1 VKLLRKPVS
10 EALLGRTEKVPTSMI
25 RMGLMK
31 GLGLSEEDIRTKPF
45 IGIANSFFEFN
56 PGHTHLRQISEWVK
70 SGIHEAGG
78 VPFEFGIPGPCDG
91 MPNGLEGM
99 KFILPLR
106 DVIAD
111 SIELMTKAHY
121 FDGLVVVTSCDKIN
135 PGALM
140 AAGRLDLPTIIVTGG
155 PAFMAIEF
163 APERIIDPMKMEP
176 KQIIET
182 VTCAT
187 CGACEIAGTA
197 STGQCLMEALG
208 MALPGSGTIPAVHTS
223 RLALSKESGK
233 AIVRMI
239 ETNLTPSKIMTYNA
253 FENAIMLLMA
263 IGGST
268 NYVIHLPAI
277 AHELGIKL
285 ELGLFDQISRKVPC
299 LCGIYPSGSNTILDL
314 YKAGGISGVLKRLE
328 GLLHKE
334 CLTVSG
340 KSLGQVI
347 ESGRVTDDKI
357 IMPIEKPFHSQGG
370 IAVLRGNLAPEGA
383 VVKQSAVPE
392 NMYVFAGKAR
402 CFDREEDAIDALL
415 KKTVKKG
422 DVIVIRY
429 EGPKGGP
436 GMREML
442 SVTTSLQMYG
452 LDRSVALVTDGR
464 FSGASGGPAIGH
476 VCPEA
481 INGGPIAIVNDG
493 DVIEIDIPKRKLEIE
508 IPEAEINK
516 RLRAWK
522 PPTPKVTKGYMARY
536 AKQVASASIGAYLA

>member
-1 VKLLRKPVS
+1 MR
-10 EALLGRTEKVPTSMI
+10 
-25 RMGLMK
+25 
-31 GLGLSEEDIRTKPF
+31 
-45 IGIANSFFEFN
+45 
-56 PGHTHLRQISEWVK
+56 
-70 SGIHEAGG
+70 
-78 VPFEFGIPGPCDG
+78 C
-91 MPNGLEGM
+91 
-99 KFILPLR
+99 ILPLR

-111 SIELMTKAHY
+111 SIELMTRAHY

-163 APERIIDPMKMEP
+163 APERTIDPMKMDP

-223 RLALSKESGK
+223 RLALSKESGRT
-233 AIVRMI
+233 IVSMI
-239 ETNLTPSKIMTYNA
+239 EANLTPSKIMTYNA
-253 FENAIMLLMA
+253 FENAIMSLMA

-285 ELGLFDQISRKVPC
+285 ELRLFDEISRRVPC

-314 YKAGGISGVLKRLE
+314 YKAGGMMGVLKRIE
-328 GLLHKE
+328 GMLHKE
-334 CLTVSG
+334 CLTVTG
-340 KSLGQVI
+340 KAIGEVI
-347 ESGRVTDDKI
+347 ERGLVTNNEVI
-357 IMPIEKPFHSQGG
+357 RPLEKPFHSQGG
-370 IAVLRGNLAPEGA
+370 IAILRGNLAPEGA

-392 NMYVFAGKAR
+392 NMYVFTGKAR
-402 CFDREEDAIDALL
+402 CFNKEESAIDAIL
-415 KKTVKKG
+415 KKVVKPG

-452 LDRSVALVTDGR
+452 LDKSVALVTDGR

-481 INGGPIAIVNDG
+481 INGGPIAIVADA
-493 DVIEIDIPKRKLEIE
+493 DAIKIDIPNRKLEID
-508 IPEAEINK
+508 ISEAEMK
-516 RLRAWK
+516 SRLQKWK
-522 PPTPKVTKGYMARY
+522 PPKPKVTKGYMERY
-536 AKQVASASIGAYLA
+536 ARQVASASMGAYLD

>member
-1 VKLLRKPVS
+1 
-10 EALLGRTEKVPTSMI
+10 
-25 RMGLMK
+25 MK
-31 GLGLSEEDIRTKPF
+31 GLGLSEEDIRNKPF
-45 IGIANSFFEFN
+45 IGIADSFFEFN

-70 SGIHEAGG
+70 SGIWEAGG
-78 VPFEFGIPGPCDG
+78 LPFEFGIPGPCDG

-99 KFILPLR
+99 RYILPLR
-106 DVIAD
+106 DIIAD
-111 SIELMTKAHY
+111 SIELMTRAHY

-135 PGALM
+135 PAALI

-163 APERIIDPMKMEP
+163 APERTIDPMKMDP

-233 AIVRMI
+233 TIVKMI
-239 ETNLTPSKIMTYNA
+239 EANLTPSKIMTYHA
-253 FENAIMLLMA
+253 FENAIIALMA

-285 ELGLFDQISRKVPC
+285 ELGLFDEISLKVPC

-314 YKAGGISGVLKRLE
+314 YKAGGMSGVLKRLE
-328 GLLHKE
+328 GMLHKE
-334 CLTVSG
+334 CLTVTG
-340 KSLGQVI
+340 KAIGEVI
-347 ESGRVTDDKI
+347 RSGRVTNNEI
-357 IMPIEKPFHSQGG
+357 IRPLEKPFHSQGG
-370 IAVLRGNLAPEGA
+370 IAILRGNLAPEGA

-392 NMYVFAGKAR
+392 KMYVFTGKAR
-402 CFDREEDAIDALL
+402 CFNREEDAIDAIL
-415 KKTVKKG
+415 KKVVKPG

-442 SVTTSLQMYG
+442 SITTSLQMYG
-452 LDRSVALVTDGR
+452 LDKSVALVTDGR

-481 INGGPIAIVNDG
+481 INGGPIAIVTDG
-493 DVIEIDIPKRKLEIE
+493 DMIKIDIQKRKLEIE
-508 IPEAEINK
+508 IPEAEIGT
-516 RLRAWK
+516 RLQEWK
-522 PPTPKVTKGYMARY
+522 PPKPKVTKGYMVRY
-536 AKQVASASIGAYLA
+536 VRQVASASLGAYLE

>member
-1 VKLLRKPVS
+1 MEMRKPVS
-10 EALLGRTEKVPTSMI
+10 EALLGKMEKVPTSMI

-31 GLGLSEEDIRTKPF
+31 GLGLSEEDIRNKPF

-56 PGHTHLRQISEWVK
+56 PGHTHLRLISEWVK
-70 SGIHEAGG
+70 SGIWEAGG

-99 KFILPLR
+99 RYILPLR
-106 DVIAD
+106 DIIAD
-111 SIELMTKAHY
+111 SIELMARAHY
-121 FDGLVVVTSCDKIN
+121 FDGLVIVTSCDKIN

-140 AAGRLDLPTIIVTGG
+140 AAARLNLPSIIVTGG

-163 APERIIDPMKMEP
+163 ATKRVTDPMRMTP
-176 KQIIET
+176 KEIIET
-182 VTCAT
+182 VSCAT

-223 RLALSKESGK
+223 RLNLSKESGK
-233 AIVRMI
+233 TIVKMV
-239 ETNLTPSKIMTYNA
+239 ETNLTPTKIMTYNA
-253 FENAIMLLMA
+253 LENAVMSLMA

-285 ELGLFDQISRKVPC
+285 DLSLFDEISRKVPC
-299 LCGIYPSGSNTILDL
+299 LCGIYPNGSNTILDL
-314 YKAGGISGVLKRLE
+314 YKAGGMIGVLKRIE
-328 GLLHKE
+328 EMLHKE
-334 CLTVSG
+334 CMTVAG
-340 KSLGQVI
+340 KTMGEILKGAHISDDEVI
-347 ESGRVTDDKI
+347 RPLDR
-357 IMPIEKPFHSQGG
+357 PFHSEGG
-370 IAVLRGNLAPEGA
+370 IAVLRGNIAPEGA
-383 VVKQSAVPE
+383 VVKQSAVPH
-392 NMYVFAGKAR
+392 NMYSFRGRAK
-402 CFDREEDAIDALL
+402 CFDGEEDAIEAILE
-415 KKTVKKG
+415 KSVGAG
-422 DVIVIRY
+422 DIIVIRY

-452 LDRSVALVTDGR
+452 LDKSTALITDGR

-481 INGGPIAIVNDG
+481 SVGGPIALLKDG
-493 DVIEIDIPKRKLEIE
+493 DTITIDIPNRRLEADLTGVE
-508 IPEAEINK
+508 
-516 RLRAWK
+516 LRSRFKQWK
-522 PPTPKVTKGYMARY
+522 ALKPKITKGYMARY
-536 AKQVASASIGAYLA
+536 AKMVSSASTGACLD

>member
-1 VKLLRKPVS
+1 MKKPVS
-10 EALLGRTEKVPTSMI
+10 EALLGKMEKVPTSMI

-31 GLGLSEEDIRTKPF
+31 GLGLSEEDIRNKPF

-70 SGIHEAGG
+70 SGIWEAGG

-99 KFILPLR
+99 RYILPLR

-111 SIELMTKAHY
+111 SIELMARAHY
-121 FDGLVVVTSCDKIN
+121 FDGLVMVTSCDKIN
-135 PGALM
+135 PAALM
-140 AAGRLDLPTIIVTGG
+140 AAARLNLPSIIVTGG

-163 APERIIDPMKMEP
+163 AAKRVIDPMKMTP
-176 KQIIET
+176 KEIIET
-182 VTCAT
+182 VSCAT

-208 MALPGSGTIPAVHTS
+208 MALPGSGTIPAVHTA
-223 RLALSKESGK
+223 RLNLSKESGK
-233 AIVRMI
+233 TIIKMV
-239 ETNLTPSKIMTYNA
+239 ETDLTPSKVMTYNA
-253 FENAIMLLMA
+253 FENAVTSLMA
-263 IGGST
+263 MGGST

-285 ELGLFDQISRKVPC
+285 NLGLFDEISRKVPC
-299 LCGIYPSGSNTILDL
+299 LCGIYPNGSNTILDL
-314 YKAGGISGVLKRLE
+314 YKAGGMMGVLKRIE
-328 GLLHKE
+328 NMLHKE
-334 CLTVSG
+334 CLTVTG
-340 KSLGQVI
+340 KTIGEVVKDARVSDDEVI
-347 ESGRVTDDKI
+347 RRLDR
-357 IMPIEKPFHSQGG
+357 PFHKEGG
-370 IAVLRGNLAPEGA
+370 IAILKGNLAPEGA

-392 NMYVFAGKAR
+392 SMYFFKGKVK
-402 CFDREEDAIDALL
+402 CFDREEDAIEAILR
-415 KKTVKKG
+415 KSVKAG
-422 DVIVIRY
+422 DVIVVRY

-452 LDRSVALVTDGR
+452 LDKSVALVTDGR

-481 INGGPIAIVNDG
+481 GAGGPIALLRDG
-493 DVIEIDIPKRKLEIE
+493 DTVTIDIPNRKLEADLSE
-508 IPEAEINK
+508 EELK
-516 RLRAWK
+516 SRFGKWK
-522 PPTPKVTKGYMARY
+522 APKSRVTKGYMVRY
-536 AKQVASASIGAYLA
+536 AKLVSSASTGATLD

>member
-1 VKLLRKPVS
+1 MRKPIS
-10 EALLGRTEKVPTSMI
+10 EALLGKMEKVPTSMI
-25 RMGLMK
+25 RMALMK
-31 GLGLSEEDIRTKPF
+31 GLGLSEEDIRNKPF
-45 IGIANSFFEFN
+45 VGIANSFFEFN

-70 SGIHEAGG
+70 SGIWETGG

-91 MPNGLEGM
+91 IPNGLEGM
-99 KFILPLR
+99 RYILPLR
-106 DVIAD
+106 DIIAD
-111 SIELMTKAHY
+111 TIELMARSHY
-121 FDGLVVVTSCDKIN
+121 FDGIVVVTSCDKIN
-135 PGALM
+135 PGGLM
-140 AAGRLDLPTIIVTGG
+140 AAARLDVPTIIVTGG

-163 APERIIDPMKMEP
+163 APERVTDPMRMSP

-182 VTCAT
+182 VSCAT

-223 RLALSKESGK
+223 RLNLSKESGK
-233 AIVRMI
+233 TIVKMI
-239 ETNLTPSKIMTYNA
+239 EANLTPSKIMTYNA
-253 FENAIMLLMA
+253 FENAIMALMA
-263 IGGST
+263 LGGST

-285 ELGLFDQISRKVPC
+285 ELELFDEISKRVPC

-314 YKAGGISGVLKRLE
+314 YKAGGMTGVLKRIE
-328 GLLHKE
+328 DMLHKE

-340 KSLGQVI
+340 KTIGEVI
-347 ESGRVTDDKI
+347 KGGRVTNDEVI
-357 IMPIEKPFHSQGG
+357 RPIGKPFHPQGG
-370 IAVLRGNLAPEGA
+370 IAVLKGNLAPEGA

-392 NMYVFAGKAR
+392 NMYVFNGKAR
-402 CFDREEDAIDALL
+402 CYNREEDAIEAIL
-415 KKTVKKG
+415 KKVIKSG
-422 DVIVIRY
+422 DVIIIRY

-452 LDRSVALVTDGR
+452 LDKSVALVTDGR

-481 INGGPIAIVNDG
+481 ASGGPIAAVEEG
-493 DVIEIDIPKRKLEIE
+493 DTIIIDIPNRKLNVGISEE
-508 IPEAEINK
+508 ELRS
-516 RLRAWK
+516 RLQKSK
-522 PPTPKVTKGYMARY
+522 PLKLKLLKGYMARY
-536 AKQVASASIGAYLA
+536 LKQVSSARAGAYLD